1 MMKKIIALLSVLM
14 FSTSAFAGRV
24 PESIKNV
31 EALGKG
37 YVKLNILKQSPND
50 EYDYQIV
57 SAVDIKRMVG
67 ASDKKSCYM
76 FYFTGMELLKIQV
89 THQAC
94 SDLVKELMAA
104 QS

>member
-1 MMKKIIALLSVLM
+1 MKKIIALLSVLM
-14 FSTSAFAGRV
+14 FSMSACAGRM

-37 YVKLNILKQSPND
+37 YVKLNILKSSPND

-67 ASDKKSCYM
+67 DSTKKSCYI
-76 FYFTGMELLKIQV
+76 FYFTGIELLKIQV

-94 SDLVKELMAA
+94 TDIVKELMAA